1 MTTLAVPA
9 LDTVEPAMTSK
20 KPTRV
25 RATAETMAAKQRD
38 ISVSEFFA
46 KNRHLLGF
54 DNPRKAL
61 LTTVKEAVDNS
72 LDACEEAG
80 ILPDITVVIEDLEEM
95 AKLPKGQMAKEAEAG
110 EDGKKPKVSKSS
122 RYRVTVV
129 DNGPGIVRK
138 QIEHIFGRLLYGS
151 KFHRLKMSRGQ
162 QGIGISAAGM
172 YGLITT
178 GKPMMIQTRPDAKKK
193 AHHIELAMNTKT
205 NRAEVTVDE
214 ETDDFP
220 LARLR
225 ELNASVRE
233 QAEKGELLSRASYPT
248 GTSVSIELEGKYQR
262 GRGSVDEFLELTAIA
277 NPHAKVTLVRP
288 TRVVEEEEDVPLLK
302 RTKEPAAPA
311 RGSGEIGATE
321 GQSLAGASGSSAPA
335 ITEDLGP
342 LVIFPRAVSEL
353 PPETKEI
360 QPHPKGVELGTLL
373 QMLKD
378 FQETTRNA
386 GSATLYTFLQ
396 EKFSRVSS
404 GTASE
409 FCQAIGVTSRT
420 KVEDLEPKHAEALY
434 KAFQEAKLA
443 PPPTDCLAP
452 IGVQQLLKGMF
463 KGVRAEFYA
472 ASSREAE
479 VYRGRPF
486 LIEAAIAFG
495 GELGADDTARVIRF
509 ANRVPLLFQQSAC
522 SSFKGVSE
530 TNWRNYDLQQ
540 PRGGL
545 PVGPLVI
552 MIHMASVWVPFTSE
566 SKEAIADYDEI
577 RKEMK
582 LALMECGRKLGTYL
596 RKRAKM
602 KREGERRDIF
612 ERYIGEISQAIHA
625 INGEDAKK
633 LYAVLLTQAK
643 KRTAIA
649 DQKLDDEGKKVKD
662 EEAED
667 LEGVLV
673 VGGAGLESEAAKE
686 RGSEAGKRATKGE
699 GYEAA
704 RQRGIK
710 AKGDGGTSR
719 RGGRGG
725 RAGKSRAAGDGDDL
739 PLLAPSKAEAAML
752 KVASLAKDDEAGS
765 ARARGSA
772 RGGAA
777 GEKTMPGIKSAPA
790 KSPPVKPGATPA
802 APAPKPGEKKPKPK
816 MRLVN
821 GKLVPMDDGP
831 RLF

>member
-1 MTTLAVPA
+1 MTALASRSDTLEDSVKP
-9 LDTVEPAMTSK
+9 SK
-20 KPTRV
+20 SAP

-80 ILPDITVVIEDLEEM
+80 LLPDITVVIEDLQPDRP
-95 AKLPKGQMAKEAEAG
+95 ASA
-110 EDGKKPKVSKSS
+110 KSS
-122 RYRVTVV
+122 RYRVSVV

-138 QIEHIFGRLLYGS
+138 QVENVFGRLLFGS

-178 GKPMMIQTRPDAKKK
+178 GKPMVIHTKPKANSA

-205 NRAEVTVDE
+205 NRAEVTVDD

-220 LARLR
+220 PRRFAGLVSGEAAATLLR
-225 ELNASVRE
+225 P
-233 QAEKGELLSRASYPT
+233 AEYPT

-277 NPHAKVTLVRP
+277 NPHARITFVRP
-288 TRVVEEEEDVPLLK
+288 TRETAEEEDAPLIKRGKAAMPVPA
-302 RTKEPAAPA
+302 PAADA
-311 RGSGEIGATE
+311 NAATE
-321 GQSLAGASGSSAPA
+321 PPA
-335 ITEDLGP
+335 QPQVTQDFGP
-342 LVIFPRAVSEL
+342 LVLFPRGVQEL

-360 QPHPKGVELGTLL
+360 MPHPKGIELGILL
-373 QMLKD
+373 QMLK
-378 FQETTRNA
+378 EA
-386 GSATLYTFLQ
+386 EIEKSGYTLYNFLQ
-396 EKFSRVSS
+396 EKFSRVSPS
-404 GTASE
+404 SAAD
-409 FCQAIGVTSRT
+409 FCKSIGATSRT
-420 KVEDLEPKHAEALY
+420 KVTDIDHAQAE
-434 KAFQEAKLA
+434 KLFKELQDSKLP

-452 IGVQQLLKGMF
+452 IGVRQLLAGML

-472 ASSREAE
+472 ASSREAA

-486 LIEAAIAFG
+486 LIETAIAFG
-495 GELGADDTARVIRF
+495 GELPADDSSRVIRF

-522 SSFKGVSE
+522 SSFKAVTE

-540 PRGGL
+540 PRTAL

-602 KREGERRDIF
+602 KRESQRRDIF
-612 ERYIGEISQAIHA
+612 ERYIGEI
-625 INGEDAKK
+625 AKAAADITGDDPK
-633 LYAVLLTQAK
+633 HLYAALQRLAQAK
-643 KRTAIA
+643 TAIA
-649 DQKLDDEGKKVKD
+649 DIELDDEGKAVKHD
-662 EEAED
+662 EPDDED
-667 LEGVLV
+667 GVIIV
-673 VGGAGLESEAAKE
+673 QSAVTGTDNADAPPAGGV
-686 RGSEAGKRATKGE
+686 
-699 GYEAA
+699 
-704 RQRGIK
+704 
-710 AKGDGGTSR
+710 SR
-719 RGGRGG
+719 
-725 RAGKSRAAGDGDDL
+725 
-739 PLLAPSKAEAAML
+739 AEAAAL
-752 KVASLAKDDEAGS
+752 KVASLAKGDDDDQPALMETRPVERTSRKNASGKPAAKQAGS
-765 ARARGSA
+765 AKTPDKKPAPTK
-772 RGGAA
+772 AA
-777 GEKTMPGIKSAPA
+777 SKPDAKPEAKPEAKTNA
-790 KSPPVKPGATPA
+790 KS
-802 APAPKPGEKKPKPK
+802 EKLR
-816 MRLVN
+816 MRLN
-821 GKLVPMDDGP
+821 PKTGKLERVDEPK
-831 RLF
+831 LF